1 MPIVGDVSQPMPASE
16 AVASPNV
23 PVIAV
28 HFDVLLAP
36 VFSLEAAAS

>member
-1 MPIVGDVSQPMPASE
+1 MPIVGDVSQPMPALE

-23 PVIAV
+23 PVTV